1 MRQAIRSF
9 LMVAGF
15 AGVLL
20 AGQPLAD
27 TVADSATG
35 YMEWLLEVKFNGE
48 QRQRYRRILEATF
61 AGGNSGAI
69 NGVVSMAKA
78 YDRLASETEQ
88 AREAKREVPQREFVK
103 LLRQAGDEDS
113 RWLLA
118 IHESRVAAAAG
129 RAGGLSGRWTNGRVS
144 MIQYENRYT
153 GVAAPTNGN
162 SFAYEFQPGG
172 TYVFTGLIQSVMYN
186 CTTTMFAQESGTYQF
201 DGGVLSLHPEKNP
214 YTYKNSCAPS
224 SNKEGPGKLTDR
236 KYRVRFT
243 QDSGSELIE
252 LTGEDG
258 QAQKF
263 SKSR

>member
-1 MRQAIRSF
+1 
-9 LMVAGF
+9 MVAGL
-15 AGVLL
+15 AGLLL
-20 AGQPLAD
+20 AGQPLPD
-27 TVADSATG
+27 GVAESATG
-35 YMEWLLEVKFNGE
+35 YMEWLLEVKFSGE
-48 QRQRYRRILEATF
+48 QRQRYRRILESTF

-78 YDRLASETEQ
+78 YDRMASETEQ
-88 AREAKREVPQREFVK
+88 ARAAKREVPQREFVK

-118 IHESRVAAAAG
+118 MHESREKASGATRG
-129 RAGGLSGRWTNGRVS
+129 GGLSGRWTNGRVS

-172 TYVFTGLIQSVMYN
+172 SYVFTGLIQSVMYN
-186 CTTTMFAQESGTYQF
+186 CTTTMFAQESGRYEF

-224 SNKEGPGKLTDR
+224 SNKEGPGKLTER
-236 KYRVRFT
+236 RYRVRFT

-252 LTGEDG
+252 LTGDDG
-258 QAQKF
+258 AVQKF